1 MTYMVVGTVIWLVS
15 SCTTVGGCGSRFV
28 SSVRGLSAGTY
39 VRRIQWGVVSVG
51 GVVLVLRSCSIGVV
65 RMVGSGVVV
74 EVGNDEVEG

>member
-15 SCTTVGGCGSRFV
+15 SWTKVGGCGSQFV

-39 VRRIQWGVVSVG
+39 VGSNGASFSVV

-74 EVGNDEVEG
+74 VVGKDKG

>member
-15 SCTTVGGCGSRFV
+15 SWTTVGGCGSWFI
-28 SSVRGLSAGTY
+28 SSIRGLSAGTY
-39 VRRIQWGVVSVG
+39 VCRIQWGVVSVV
-51 GVVLVLRSCSIGVV
+51 GVVLVLRSCLIGVA